1 MRQSWNDSESLF
13 KATAPRLVRVY
24 KVHRHLIRVVLFSLV
39 SVSAFNFDNPP
50 SFPYHVWRALEFRD
64 LIITG

>member
-1 MRQSWNDSESLF
+1 MRQSENDRESLF

-39 SVSAFNFDNPP
+39 SVSAFNFDNRPA
-50 SFPYHVWRALEFRD
+50 SLITCGAVWNSV
-64 LIITG
+64 T